1 MSRTPPPAISTVR
14 FRTRSSNRHRRH
26 WGSSM
31 VESLLALPV
40 VLLLGL
46 GVAQFT
52 LVYQAKHALDHALTQ
67 AARQG
72 AVDHAAGASMRAGL
86 ASGLVP
92 YLYGAADW
100 TELLRAEARAAE
112 HVDEGLAAGW
122 ISLVQ
127 RSPTQ
132 ESFDDWA
139 EPALDETG
147 EPIAG
152 MVEIANDNLDNRRLR
167 TQPMSGVA
175 GLHLSEPIG
184 RLSGQTLAD
193 ANLLRLELVY
203 GVRLVVPVVAPL
215 IIRMLSVWN
224 GCRSA
229 EAVDT
234 QEALAPEARASPGG
248 GESLGLL
255 VLGSGQ
261 AIAGNHPWMCA
272 FYAARDGD
280 GRPDARIPIRA
291 AATVRMM
298 STARHSDFTRGRSSS
313 TGETPSGAGGAG
325 TVDGQVRARTPEVR
339 HDGGSEA
346 SRDRDRDSV
355 TPTAGSDVIPTSSL
369 PGLTNGFLGIGSDR
383 PYRIPQAHPAL
394 CPA

>member
-1 MSRTPPPAISTVR
+1 
-14 FRTRSSNRHRRH
+14 
-26 WGSSM
+26 
-31 VESLLALPV
+31 
-40 VLLLGL
+40 
-46 GVAQFT
+46 
-52 LVYQAKHALDHALTQ
+52 VYQAKHALDHALTQ

-72 AVDHAAGASMRAGL
+72 AVDHAAGASVRAGL

-100 TELLRAEARAAE
+100 TELLRAEGRARE
-112 HVDEGLAAGW
+112 HIDEGLAAGW
-122 ISLVQ
+122 IRLIQ

-132 ESFDDWA
+132 ESFEDWA
-139 EPALDETG
+139 EPALDKMG

-167 TQPMSGVA
+167 MQPVSGVA
-175 GLHLSEPIG
+175 GLRFSEPIG

-224 GCRSA
+224 GCQSA
-229 EAVDT
+229 DLGRT
-234 QEALAPEARASPGG
+234 QEVPRGEDRASAAG
-248 GESLGLL
+248 GERLGLL

-261 AIAGNHPWMCA
+261 GLAGNHPWMCE
-272 FYAARDGD
+272 FFAARDRD

-298 STARHSDFTRGRSSS
+298 STARHSDLTRGRSSYL
-313 TGETPSGAGGAG
+313 GETPSAAGGAETG
-325 TVDGQVRARTPEVR
+325 DSRAQTP
-339 HDGGSEA
+339 
-346 SRDRDRDSV
+346 SRDRGGGQGDEARRSREHDAADS
-355 TPTAGSDVIPTSSL
+355 TSGSDRVPTSSL
-369 PGLTNGFLGIGSDR
+369 PGLANGFLGIGSDR
-383 PYRIPQAHPAL
+383 AYRVPQAHPAL